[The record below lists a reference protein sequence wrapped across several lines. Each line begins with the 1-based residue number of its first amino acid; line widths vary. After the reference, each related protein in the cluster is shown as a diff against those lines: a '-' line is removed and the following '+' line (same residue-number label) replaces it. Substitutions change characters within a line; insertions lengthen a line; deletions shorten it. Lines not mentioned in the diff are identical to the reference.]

1 MQILYQGAEHNKTQN
16 IEKGFNNI
24 LPRIKENSD
33 ALTVHHHWISK
44 FTNTVISHIIQT
56 TIAGQI

>member
-16 IEKGFNNI
+16 IEKGFNDI

-33 ALTVHHHWISK
+33 AITVHHHWIS
-44 FTNTVISHIIQT
+44 NTVISHITHT

>member
-1 MQILYQGAEHNKTQN
+1 MQILYQSGEHDKTQN
-16 IEKGFNNI
+16 IEKGFNDI
-24 LPRIKENSD
+24 LRRIKENSD
-33 ALTVHHHWISK
+33 AFTVHHHWISK